1 MNSKILLVEDD
12 DKIREITFVIVNNIY
27 KEYAAAIKR
36 PHIVYQNLSAS
47 M

>member
-1 MNSKILLVEDD
+1 MDE
-12 DKIREITFVIVNNIY
+12 TAGAAFFVIVNYIY

-36 PHIVYQNLSAS
+36 PHVVYQNLSVS